1 MNKEKFEKI
10 LRIKKIKYDF
20 YTIKNINNKKKIA
33 FFYLKNKIIFLLKI
47 SLNTFTS
54 NQFKN
59 EINSYKFIKKK
70 KIHFLTT
77 SAEKFYKNKSISIL
91 KIKYVN
97 GKKGSFFDLKK
108 FYLKKYIITRKIKF
122 SNYLNILKKNFK
134 NIHKTNLEINNE
146 FKKINDYFDKDKLKI
161 CPSHGDFVHWNT
173 ITDKKKHY
181 VFDLEYFSKERIFLY
196 DILHWV
202 IQPYINKLKFFNYT
216 TKFNIFL
223 IFLVKYYLNNLNI
236 KFSDRE
242 IIKYIIIYFLEI
254 KYTYYI
260 AKDISKKHRIIS
272 PKNLK
277 RSKTLFKFCSQ
288 QISYFLRL
296 LY

>member
-33 FFYLKNKIIFLLKI
+33 FFYLKNQIIFLLKI
-47 SLNTFTS
+47 SLNTFSS

-59 EINSYKFIKKK
+59 EINSYKFIKNK

-77 SAEKFYKNKSISIL
+77 SAEKFYNNKSISIL

-108 FYLKKYIITRKIKF
+108 FYLKKYINTKNIKF

-223 IFLVKYYLNNLNI
+223 IFLVKYNLNNLNI
-236 KFSDRE
+236 KFTDRE
-242 IIKYIIIYFLEI
+242 IVKYIIIYFLEL

-260 AKDISKKHRIIS
+260 AKDISKKYRIIS

-288 QISYFLRL
+288 QISYFLRQ